1 MELPFNTDESV
12 AVNDTIEQIDTW
24 NQPRSDEALRSFV
37 TSRMVRI
44 ADLGDLVDDF
54 DLAA

>member
-1 MELPFNTDESV
+1 MELDHNASEL
-12 AVNDTIEQIDTW
+12 AGIQDTQELLDTW

-44 ADLGDLVDDF
+44 GDIGDLDDF
-54 DLAA
+54 ELAA

>member
-1 MELPFNTDESV
+1 MEQISNADES
-12 AVNDTIEQIDTW
+12 AIINDTLEQLDTW

-44 ADLGDLVDDF
+44 GGIGDPDDY

>member
-1 MELPFNTDESV
+1 MELPPNADES
-12 AVNDTIEQIDTW
+12 AIINDTIEQLDTW
-24 NQPRSDEALRSFV
+24 NQPRSDEALRGFV

-44 ADLGDLVDDF
+44 ADIGDVDDF

>member
-1 MELPFNTDESV
+1 MELPPNADES
-12 AVNDTIEQIDTW
+12 AIVNDTIEQLDTW

-44 ADLGDLVDDF
+44 GDIGDLDDF
-54 DLAA
+54 ELAA